1 MLNGWA
7 LIKEILLLKIQ
18 IIYDNTSINKD
29 LKPDWGFAALIQ
41 AFGKNILFDTGANG
55 KILLNN
61 MRVLNIDPQIINDV
75 FISHNHFDHT
85 GGLSHF
91 LNKNSNV
98 TLHAPT
104 SFRGVR
110 QAKTVRYY
118 DRPQEI
124 FTHFYTT
131 GELDNI
137 EQALVIRVD
146 KGLVILTGCS
156 HPNMSKIL
164 TAAQNFGDVYG
175 IIGGLHGFDQYE
187 LLRDFQII
195 CPTHCT
201 KHITEIKAKFPRVYT
216 EGGAGKIIEIWQ
228 AVKKCS

>member
-1 MLNGWA
+1 MEFGFM
-7 LIKEILLLKIQ
+7 LKIQ
-18 IIYDNTSINKD
+18 IIYDNTSINGD

-55 KILLNN
+55 KILLAN
-61 MRVLNIDPQIINDV
+61 MQTLNIDPQIISDV
-75 FISHNHFDHT
+75 FISHCHFDHI

-91 LNKNSNV
+91 LNKKSDV
-98 TLHAPT
+98 ILHAPT

-137 EQALVIRVD
+137 EQSLAVETD
-146 KGLVILTGCS
+146 KGLLIIAGCS
-156 HPNMSKIL
+156 HPDMHDIL
-164 TAAQNFGDVYG
+164 KTTRKFGDIYG
-175 IIGGLHGFDQYE
+175 IVGGLHGFDQYI
-187 LLRDFQII
+187 LFQDFQMI

-201 KHITEIKAKFPRVYT
+201 QHIAEIKEQFPDKYI
-216 EGGAGKIIEIWQ
+216 EGGAGTVIII
-228 AVKKCS
+228 